1 MKIKYLTQGSKLW
14 TMDFT
19 QGKKPFRECRESKE
33 LTAFQHVDQASDRV
47 RRLYDVFNEGDV
59 RQIDFTGITTLTR
72 MVTRNLG
79 MLVDDVGASDEV
91 YEQFCA
97 SVQKAWKLFCNG
109 SLESGVVVMQRDAEG
124 VLADADEPEGGFKL
138 GNLSG
143 HETLLIP
150 SDAVCSRHACKLRLR
165 IDLKVSESAVSR
177 LGAEQVLL
185 TNHVGESL
193 CGLCDCNGA
202 IYKGLDDFPQA
213 LAKALGVICP
223 DNGINAELFRAMCLF
238 APSADSTLEME
249 LGENASGSM
258 VSLVIERSDTDRQTF
273 ELKFEIGGCK
283 LRVSDLVQ
291 KRKHQ
296 LDVTAVYREC
306 EWLRKAVSA
315 HFVAPKDVGRLVKL
329 AEPYLRE
336 CARADVSLLEAVR
349 FAFSNGRV
357 EPYVA
362 FDRLARKEFVGG
374 LVPIRLEVPD
384 ARIRYER
391 TPTAYVNICRGKNG
405 NLEFVSLESPAEAA
419 RRVRSFNRL
428 VRDLEI
434 AA

>member
-1 MKIKYLTQGSKLW
+1 MKIKYLATDSKLW

-19 QGKKPFRECRESKE
+19 QGKQPFRQYRESKE
-33 LTAFQHVDQASDRV
+33 LTAFLHSDQASDRV
-47 RRLYDVFNEGDV
+47 RRLYDIFNEGDV

-97 SVQKAWKLFCNG
+97 SVQKSWKLFCNG
-109 SLESGVVVMQRDAEG
+109 SRESGVVVMQRDAEG
-124 VLADADEPEGGFKL
+124 GLVDADEPEGGFNL
-138 GNLSG
+138 SNLSG
-143 HETLLIP
+143 YETLLIP
-150 SDAVCSRHACKLRLR
+150 SDAVCCRHACKLRLR
-165 IDLKVSESAVSR
+165 IDLKSESAVSR

-202 IYKGLDDFPQA
+202 IYEGLDDFPQA

-223 DNGINAELFRAMCLF
+223 DDGVNAELFRAMCLF

-273 ELKFEIGGCK
+273 ELKFEIDGCK

-296 LDVTAVYREC
+296 LDVAAVYREC
-306 EWLRKAVSA
+306 EWLRKTVSA
-315 HFVAPKDVGRLVKL
+315 YFVSPKDVGRLVKL
-329 AEPYLRE
+329 AKQYLRE
-336 CARADVSLLEAVR
+336 CARVDVALLEAMR

-362 FDRLARKEFVGG
+362 FDRIARKEFVGG
-374 LVPIRLEVPD
+374 LVPIRLELPD

-391 TPTAYVNICRGKNG
+391 TPTAYVNICRGENG
-405 NLEFVSLESPAEAA
+405 NLQFVSLESPSEAD
-419 RRVRSFNRL
+419 RRVRAFNRL

>member
-1 MKIKYLTQGSKLW
+1 MKIKYLTKESKLW
-14 TMDFT
+14 EMDFS
-19 QGKKPFRECRESKE
+19 QGKKPFREYRESKE
-33 LTAFQHVDQASDRV
+33 LAAFQHVDQASDRV
-47 RRLYDVFNEGDV
+47 RRLYDIFNEGDV
-59 RQIDFTGITTLTR
+59 RQIDFTGITTLIR

-79 MLVDDVGASDEV
+79 MLVDDVGASDEI
-91 YEQFCA
+91 YERFCT
-97 SVQKAWKLFCNG
+97 SVQRSWKLFCNG
-109 SLESGVVVMQRDAEG
+109 SLESGVVVMQRDADGEL
-124 VLADADEPEGGFKL
+124 VDADEPDGGFNL

-150 SDAVCSRHACKLRLR
+150 SDVVCNRHACKLRLR
-165 IDLKVSESAVSR
+165 IDLKPESAVSR
-177 LGAEQVLL
+177 LGAEHVLL

-202 IYKGLDDFPQA
+202 IYEGLDDFPQA
-213 LAKALGVICP
+213 LAKALGETCP
-223 DNGINAELFRAMCLF
+223 DDGINAELFKAMCLF

-249 LGENASGSM
+249 LGENASGST
-258 VSLVIERSDTDRQTF
+258 VSLIIERSDTDRQAF
-273 ELKFEIGGCK
+273 ELKFEINGRE

-296 LDVTAVYREC
+296 LEVAAVYKEC
-306 EWLRKAVSA
+306 EWLGKAVSA
-315 HFVAPKDVGRLVKL
+315 YFVTPKDVGRLVKL
-329 AEPYLRE
+329 AEPYLQE
-336 CARADVSLLEAVR
+336 GVRADVSLLEATR

-357 EPYVA
+357 EPYAA
-362 FDRLARKEFVGG
+362 FDRIARKEFVGG
-374 LVPIRLEVPD
+374 LVPIRLEAPG

-391 TPTAYVNICRGKNG
+391 TPTVYLNICRSKDG